1 MLYFPCYS
9 NPHAMKFINYIIT
22 GILFGIVMSKSE
34 AVSWYRIQEMF
45 RFQSFH
51 MFGIIGT
58 AVLSGIFFTWLIKV
72 VKVKNWKGEN
82 IQWTDKDR
90 SWKRYLNG
98 GIIFGLGWALTGAC
112 PGPIFVLLGQGY
124 SVMLLVILGSLL
136 GTYTYGVFKSRLP
149 H

>member
-1 MLYFPCYS
+1 
-9 NPHAMKFINYIIT
+9 MKFIKYIIT
-22 GILFGIVMSKSE
+22 GILFGIIMSKSE
-34 AVSWYRIQEMF
+34 AISWYRIQEMF

-72 VKVKNWKGEN
+72 IKGKDLHGED
-82 IQWTDKDR
+82 IQFPDKER
-90 SWKRYLNG
+90 SWKRYLFG
-98 GIIFGLGWALTGAC
+98 GLIFGLGWALTGAC

-124 SVMLLVILGSLL
+124 AVMLVVILGSLL
-136 GTYTYGVFKSRLP
+136 GTYTYGVFKSKLP

>member
-1 MLYFPCYS
+1 
-9 NPHAMKFINYIIT
+9 MKFIKYIIT

-58 AVLSGIFFTWLIKV
+58 AVLSGVLFTWLIKV
-72 VKVKNWKGEN
+72 FKVKDLQAEHIKFPE
-82 IQWTDKDR
+82 KDR
-90 SWKRYLNG
+90 SWKRYLYG

-124 SVMLLVILGSLL
+124 AIMGVVIFGSLL
-136 GTYTYGVFKSRLP
+136 GTYTYGAIKSKLP